1 MDIIV
6 ILHLT
11 SLAFWLGVIA
21 VEFVFERAR
30 IGKES
35 VIRLHKLTDRYVEL
49 PIISVVFLT
58 GMLLWARSSWDL
70 VLLPKVL
77 AGFGAVGANVFC
89 YYCVEKRTPEKEN
102 FKKCS
107 LLLYRATLFGMAC
120 FVIAFILGGRSAGW
134 W

>member
-1 MDIIV
+1 MDIFV

-11 SLAFWLGVIA
+11 SLSFWLGVIS
-21 VEFVFERAR
+21 VEFIFERAR

-49 PIISVVFLT
+49 PIIAMVSLT
-58 GMLLWARSSWDL
+58 GMLLWARASWDL
-70 VLLPKVL
+70 SLLPKVL

-89 YYCVEKRTPEKEN
+89 YYWVEKRTPEKEN
-102 FKKCS
+102 FKKHS
-107 LLLYRATLFGMAC
+107 IFLYKATLFGMAC
-120 FVIAFILGGRSAGW
+120 FAIAFILGGHHADW